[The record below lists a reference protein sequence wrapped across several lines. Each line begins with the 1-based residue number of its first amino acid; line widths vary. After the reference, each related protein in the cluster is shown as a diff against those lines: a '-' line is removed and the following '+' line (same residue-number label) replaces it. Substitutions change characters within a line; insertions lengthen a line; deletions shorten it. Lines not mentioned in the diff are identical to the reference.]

1 MPFTVSLKEH
11 LEMLELR
18 NFLLWSVLLRVECFV
33 AMKSALEIH
42 MITEA
47 LNILVSL
54 VACTFVCVLNRCSG
68 ASYFF
73 GNYVFS

>member
-33 AMKSALEIH
+33 AVKKCFRNTH
-42 MITEA
+42 YD
-47 LNILVSL
+47 
-54 VACTFVCVLNRCSG
+54 NRSIKHSG
-68 ASYFF
+68 
-73 GNYVFS
+73 VFSCLYPPMCFRTLLWCFSLL